1 MIGKE
6 LSGLP
11 KPGYFV
17 QSDITQTT
25 VRASIIVQI
34 EAFAVYSGHLFGR
47 ADSGRVH
54 TSIRGPA
61 CQFQTAVDIEVCQ
74 QFPEDADWQ

>member
-11 KPGYFV
+11 NPGYFV
-17 QSDITQTT
+17 QGDITQMAA
-25 VRASIIVQI
+25 RAAIIVQI
-34 EAFAVYSGHLFGR
+34 EALAVYSGHLFGR

-54 TSIRGPA
+54 RSIRGPA
-61 CQFQTAVDIEVCQ
+61 CQFQTAVAIEVC
-74 QFPEDADWQ
+74 

>member
-17 QSDITQTT
+17 QSDIIQTA
-25 VRASIIVQI
+25 VRAAIIVQI

-61 CQFQTAVDIEVCQ
+61 CQFQTAVDIEACQ
-74 QFPEDADWQ
+74 